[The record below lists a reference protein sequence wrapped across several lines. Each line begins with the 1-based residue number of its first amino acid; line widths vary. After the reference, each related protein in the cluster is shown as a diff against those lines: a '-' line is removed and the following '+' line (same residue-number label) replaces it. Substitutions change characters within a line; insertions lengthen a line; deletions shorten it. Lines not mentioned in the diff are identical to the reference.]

1 MNELDLIKR
10 FRADVP
16 EPSTDAWLRA
26 RAAIAAARAETFES
40 PAQVAPVRRG
50 SPRHRRRLAVLAL
63 GITVVIATV
72 GVTLALTKHGPNAPV
87 ARSDSSSRTTVRSR
101 AGAIRARVVDALGGE
116 TGTILYTQSSM
127 QVAGQPTSNG
137 ESWDYPWNGL
147 PGQIVRQAG
156 SGSVGGAVQNKWSLT
171 FTVPSGGATSNSA
184 PTTPPGAT
192 CNVSG
197 QRIDVDFTDQTWQ
210 TSEQSCVALTPGLDA
225 PAAFVD
231 PMTHQLI
238 SNIKTLVADGLVHVV
253 GYPNLNGEQTVELNS
268 NTPGVTTLDLWVS
281 ARTYLPLQSVTTGP
295 TGDPNPGK
303 TWTEVDQYSF
313 LSPTQANLANLQ
325 VTVPPGFREIVNAPK
340 G

>member
-10 FRADVP
+10 FRDDVP

-26 RAAIAAARAETFES
+26 RAAIAAARAETGEP
-40 PAQVAPVRRG
+40 PAHVVPVRHG

-63 GITVVIATV
+63 ITVVIATV
-72 GVTLALTKHGPNAPV
+72 GVTLALTKHGTHAPV
-87 ARSDSSSRTTVRSR
+87 ARSDSSRRTTVRSR
-101 AGAIRARVVDALGGE
+101 AGLIRAHVVDALGGE
-116 TGTILYTQSSM
+116 TGTILYTRSST
-127 QVAGQPTSNG
+127 QVAGQPTSNS

-147 PGQIVRQAG
+147 PGQMVRQAG
-156 SGSVGGAVQNKWSLT
+156 SGSVGGTIQDKWSLT
-171 FTVPSGGATSNSA
+171 FTVPSGATSNSA
-184 PTTPPGAT
+184 PTTPPGAA

-197 QRIDVDFTDQTWQ
+197 QRIDVDFTHQTWQ

-225 PAAFVD
+225 PSAFLN
-231 PMTHQLI
+231 PMTHQLV
-238 SNIKTLVADGLVHVV
+238 SNIKTLVADGMLHVV
-253 GYPNLNGEQTVELNS
+253 GYPDLNGEQAVELNS
-268 NTPGVTTLDLWVS
+268 NTHGATTLDLWVS

-313 LSPTQANLANLQ
+313 LSPTPANLAHLQ